1 MPMRSGGDTATV
13 LQQIKTASE
22 TASRKQTDNGL
33 TEKKET
39 DIRLHQET
47 DSTTNP
53 VLDVAPSID
62 CSLTPDTKVMANWQS
77 SQVWPTHAIGRQLK
91 FH

>member
-39 DIRLHQET
+39 DIRLHQEKT
-47 DSTTNP
+47 EQDL
-53 VLDVAPSID
+53 VLDLAPSNRT
-62 CSLTPDTKVMANWQS
+62 L
-77 SQVWPTHAIGRQLK
+77 SQTQKLRQLANQVK
-91 FH
+91 